1 MKVNCLLFVHFS
13 FKASFFLKGLIEKY
27 KLKIS
32 IICHLI
38 GVQRQLQAQNKD
50 VVYQL
55 QEAQG
60 LNTCRRCCSC
70 CNTPRS
76 DPSLDYD
83 SSAEGRKRAK
93 VTKAGDKGGEKKDK
107 ANFMEVFFNSSS
119 SNLKFGLLFA
129 ESVFEEVPLERRTD
143 SVYRAISG
151 KLKDEDKENEKMWPF
166 YELLAADYG
175 EELEVQYYLPE

>member
-1 MKVNCLLFVHFS
+1 M
-13 FKASFFLKGLIEKY
+13 
-27 KLKIS
+27 
-32 IICHLI
+32 
-38 GVQRQLQAQNKD
+38 
-50 VVYQL
+50 
-55 QEAQG
+55 
-60 LNTCRRCCSC
+60 
-70 CNTPRS
+70 
-76 DPSLDYD
+76 
-83 SSAEGRKRAK
+83 AK
-93 VTKAGDKGGEKKDK
+93 VTKADDKGGEKKGK
-107 ANFMEVFFNSSS
+107 ANFMEVFFNSSN